1 MRGKGRD
8 ICETKNYIVMIQF
21 NKVSMSYED
30 NQVFEDLNLN
40 ISRGEVFGLL
50 GPNGAGKSTLMHL
63 LSGFLQASSGTV
75 LLNKKN
81 VVKNSLLSKYN
92 LGFVPQEIALYE
104 DFSAVENLQFF
115 GSLYG
120 LKKKILSERISEL
133 LALIG
138 LESRKNDLI
147 KYYSGGMKRR
157 INIAVALLHNP
168 SVVLM
173 DEPTVGID
181 PQSRNRIFEII
192 EKLQQKGTTVLYST
206 HYMEEVERLCT
217 QIAIIDKGCIL
228 AQGTLAELLN
238 TASKTNQIAISFQE
252 AIPDVNFKLPVNY
265 HWKEEV
271 LVLNCNR
278 NEELTNVLN
287 VLNLMG
293 CKISNIDFLH
303 PNLEQL
309 FMELTGTKLRD

>member
-1 MRGKGRD
+1 
-8 ICETKNYIVMIQF
+8 MIQF
-21 NKVSMSYED
+21 KNVSMSYQE
-30 NQVFEDLNLN
+30 NQVFEDLNLS

-75 LLNKKN
+75 FLNEKD
-81 VVKNSLLSKYN
+81 VIKNSLLSKNN

-104 DFSAVENLQFF
+104 DFSAVENLRFF

-120 LKKKILSERISEL
+120 LKGKVLMVRISEL

-147 KYYSGGMKRR
+147 KSYSGGMKRR

-181 PQSRNRIFEII
+181 PQSRNRIFKII
-192 EKLQQKGTTVLYST
+192 EKLQQKGTTVVYST

-228 AQGTLAELLN
+228 AQGTLDELLN
-238 TASKTNQIAISFQE
+238 TASKTNQIAISFQD
-252 AIPDVNFKLPVNY
+252 IISDFNFKLPVKH
-265 HWKEEV
+265 HWKEHV
-271 LVLNCNR
+271 LLLNCNK
-278 NEELTNVLN
+278 NEELTGVLN
-287 VLNLMG
+287 VLNLKG
-293 CKISNIDFLH
+293 FKISNIDFLY

-309 FMELTGTKLRD
+309 FMELTGTNLRD

>member
-1 MRGKGRD
+1 
-8 ICETKNYIVMIQF
+8 MIQF
-21 NKVSMSYED
+21 KNVSMSYET

-50 GPNGAGKSTLMHL
+50 GPNGAGKSTIMHL

-75 LLNKKN
+75 LLNEKD
-81 VVKNSLLSKYN
+81 VVKNSLLSKNN
-92 LGFVPQEIALYE
+92 LGFVPQDIALYE
-104 DFSAVENLQFF
+104 DFSAIENLRFF

-120 LKKKILSERISEL
+120 LKGNVLTERISEL

-147 KYYSGGMKRR
+147 KTYSGGMKRR

-192 EKLQQKGTTVLYST
+192 EKLQQRGTTVVYST

-217 QIAIIDKGCIL
+217 QIAIIDKGRIL
-228 AQGTLAELLN
+228 AKGTLKELLS
-238 TASKTNQIAISFQE
+238 TASKTDQIAISFQNR
-252 AIPDVNFKLPVNY
+252 ISDFKLKLPVDF
-265 HWKEEV
+265 HWEEEI
-271 LVLNCNR
+271 LLLNCNK
-278 NEELTNVLN
+278 NEDLTSVLN
-287 VLNLMG
+287 ALNLIG
-293 CKISNIDFLH
+293 VKIANIDFLQ

-309 FMELTGTKLRD
+309 FMELTGTNLRD

>member
-1 MRGKGRD
+1 
-8 ICETKNYIVMIQF
+8 MIQF
-21 NKVSMSYED
+21 KNVSMSYQE
-30 NQVFEDLNLN
+30 NQVFEDLNLS

-75 LLNKKN
+75 FLNEKD
-81 VVKNSLLSKYN
+81 VIKNSLLSKNN

-104 DFSAVENLQFF
+104 DFSAVENLRFF

-120 LKKKILSERISEL
+120 LKGKVLMVRISEL

-147 KYYSGGMKRR
+147 KSYSGGMKRR

-181 PQSRNRIFEII
+181 PQSRNRIFKII
-192 EKLQQKGTTVLYST
+192 EKLQQKGTTVVYST

-228 AQGTLAELLN
+228 AQGTLDELLN
-238 TASKTNQIAISFQE
+238 TASKTNQIAISFQD
-252 AIPDVNFKLPVNY
+252 IISDFNFKLPVKH
-265 HWKEEV
+265 HWKEHV
-271 LVLNCNR
+271 LLLNCNK
-278 NEELTNVLN
+278 NEELTG
-287 VLNLMG
+287 VLNLLNLKG
-293 CKISNIDFLH
+293 FKISNIDFLY

-309 FMELTGTKLRD
+309 FMELTGTNLRD

>member
-1 MRGKGRD
+1 
-8 ICETKNYIVMIQF
+8 MIQF
-21 NKVSMSYED
+21 KNVSMSYQE
-30 NQVFEDLNLN
+30 NQVFEDLNLS

-75 LLNKKN
+75 FLNEKD
-81 VVKNSLLSKYN
+81 VIKNSLLSKNN

-104 DFSAVENLQFF
+104 DFSAVENLRFF

-120 LKKKILSERISEL
+120 LKGKVLMVRISEL

-147 KYYSGGMKRR
+147 KSYSGGMKRR

-181 PQSRNRIFEII
+181 PQSRNRIFEIT
-192 EKLQQKGTTVLYST
+192 EKLQQKGTTVVYST

-228 AQGTLAELLN
+228 AQGTLDELLN
-238 TASKTNQIAISFQE
+238 TASKTNQIAISFQD
-252 AIPDVNFKLPVNY
+252 IISDFNFKLPVKH
-265 HWKEEV
+265 HWKEHV
-271 LVLNCNR
+271 LLLNCNK
-278 NEELTNVLN
+278 NEELTG
-287 VLNLMG
+287 VLNLLNLKG
-293 CKISNIDFLH
+293 FKISNIDFLY

-309 FMELTGTKLRD
+309 FMELTGTNLRD

>member
-1 MRGKGRD
+1 
-8 ICETKNYIVMIQF
+8 MIQF
-21 NKVSMSYED
+21 KNVSMSYET

-50 GPNGAGKSTLMHL
+50 GPNGAGKSTIMHL

-75 LLNKKN
+75 LLNEKD
-81 VVKNSLLSKYN
+81 VVKNSLLSKNN
-92 LGFVPQEIALYE
+92 LGFVPQDIALYE
-104 DFSAVENLQFF
+104 DFSAIENLRFF

-120 LKKKILSERISEL
+120 LKGNVLTERISEL

-138 LESRKNDLI
+138 LESRRNDLI
-147 KYYSGGMKRR
+147 KTYSGGMKRR

-192 EKLQQKGTTVLYST
+192 EKLQQRGTTVVYST

-217 QIAIIDKGCIL
+217 QIAIIDKGRIL
-228 AQGTLAELLN
+228 AKGTLKELLS
-238 TASKTNQIAISFQE
+238 TASKTDQIAISFQNR
-252 AIPDVNFKLPVNY
+252 ISDFKLKLPVDF
-265 HWKEEV
+265 HWEEEI
-271 LVLNCNR
+271 LLLNCNK
-278 NEELTNVLN
+278 NEDLTSVLN
-287 VLNLMG
+287 ALNLIG
-293 CKISNIDFLH
+293 VKIANIDFLQ

-309 FMELTGTKLRD
+309 FMELTGTNLRD